1 MRPFMGMVFLSLS
14 SPSGRP
20 RSPPA
25 EKFPGNPNRAPLQPR
40 DVVAMNRTSMPLSG
54 LCWLLL
60 SVFLFVFVLNMA
72 SHAIP
77 GAPANQSG
85 NAAQIARGNIL
96 SKALRAAPSAILRVT
111 KTAIPIPTILWNGA
125 AVWIKPASPSTD
137 WPLTAPRIAGTLPAS
152 DADMVRLLTTGIWQ
166 NGQTLRQPMP
176 QFRMTKEDAESVI
189 AYLRSLH
196 PAPHLRSRL

>member
-1 MRPFMGMVFLSLS
+1 
-14 SPSGRP
+14 
-20 RSPPA
+20 
-25 EKFPGNPNRAPLQPR
+25 
-40 DVVAMNRTSMPLSG
+40 MNRTSMPLSG

-85 NAAQIARGNIL
+85 NAAQIARGKYIVEGVARCAQCHTPRDENGNPDPNHPL
-96 SKALRAAPSAILRVT
+96 D
-111 KTAIPIPTILWNGA
+111 GA

-196 PAPHLRSRL
+196 PAPH